1 MTVRRSVSGIDMPH
15 NPAPRGRLANHQGLV
30 AWDGAELRILKNWRI
45 GPLLRL
51 PPFPARRLIHN
62 AQQDMVGAMD
72 LNSVYFK
79 IALVWLAFLFSA
91 VVLFQLVD

>member
-1 MTVRRSVSGIDMPH
+1 LED
-15 NPAPRGRLANHQGLV
+15 
-30 AWDGAELRILKNWRI
+30 W
-45 GPLLRL
+45 
-51 PPFPARRLIHN
+51 PPFAIATISRSAFNPQR
-62 AQQDMVGAMD
+62 QQDMVGAMD